1 MALFIGSA
9 LSRFAF
15 PRLFG
20 RERWTESK
28 SVMAAGLV
36 SGEGLAA
43 AAIAVASSLI
53 MKATWTKPW

>member
-20 RERWTESK
+20 RERWTENK
-28 SVMAAGLV
+28 SVMAAGVV
-36 SGEGLAA
+36 SGEGLA

-53 MKATWTKPW
+53 MKATWIKPW